1 MLNNNFIVVPI
12 LFISACILLYV
23 FTGHRNSDGG
33 VDTDDA
39 DVDTDGID
47 VKELTIH
54 EDISIQNSEEDIDV
68 TADETDDQE
77 DELNND
83 ISSFYSSADLTNYQG
98 EASVA

>member
-1 MLNNNFIVVPI
+1 MCHVIVVPI

-47 VKELTIH
+47 VKELAIH

-68 TADETDDQE
+68 MA
-77 DELNND
+77 ELNND
-83 ISSFYSSADLTNYQG
+83 ISSFYSSADMTNYQG